1 MHAVC
6 SAQDFC
12 IRNIII
18 IIIIIIINLL
28 LGRCVNM

>member
-6 SAQDFC
+6 SAQDYC
-12 IRNIII
+12 IR
-18 IIIIIIINLL
+18 IIIIIINLL

>member
-6 SAQDFC
+6 SAQDYC
-12 IRNIII
+12 IRI